1 MTELPASRPARSDG
15 RPAPSTEEEP
25 PGDQAQHEQAQ
36 HEQAQHEQA
45 QHEQVQY
52 EHAVLRA
59 LLTFTGGLAGPSSA
73 NPG

>member
-36 HEQAQHEQA
+36 HEQAQHEQ
-45 QHEQVQY
+45 VQY